1 MELIST
7 QKANKK
13 VCSIEAHKKVKCKS
27 TLKYHLVGFKASSD
41 GSARFHAHLVYQY
54 QILGLPITYM
64 GQFESYT
71 SFSFKNCAFCSNCYY
86 FSSVQALPPEE
97 EKELKETLQDIIGRG
112 KKVKVEQKV
121 CSISSTMLCY
131 FHALILLE
139 LMQ

>member
-41 GSARFHAHLVYQY
+41 GSASFHAHLVYQY

-64 GQFESYT
+64 GQFESHIHRSVLRIVHSVPIVT
-71 SFSFKNCAFCSNCYY
+71 IFLPSRPFHQKRRKNLKKHFK
-86 FSSVQALPPEE
+86 
-97 EKELKETLQDIIGRG
+97 
-112 KKVKVEQKV
+112 
-121 CSISSTMLCY
+121 
-131 FHALILLE
+131 ILLDGGRR
-139 LMQ
+139 LRSNKRYVAYPPRCYVIFMH